1 MLTVKLAVRN
11 LLRQKRRTIYTG
23 LSMLVGFVM
32 ACVFIGWADGTY
44 NHIIDQFTRSRLGHI
59 QIHQQDYLDKPSLY
73 KTVGDPLEV
82 GRKAAGHEGVES
94 WAPRIFSAGLVSV
107 EEKSAGAEIIGI
119 DPEREEET
127 TSFSRKVTAGSY
139 FTKERGQVLI
149 GKELADILNAE
160 PGDELAVFTQAADG
174 SIAENAFT
182 ITGFVDTGSPRLNRS
197 AMYMTFAQA
206 QEFLVLYNQ
215 AHEIAVTAEDLRA
228 VPRLT
233 EEINSSLGGG
243 ELVAEPWQEFA
254 SDFYRAM
261 QADKNGM
268 YIMLLVV
275 ILVVAITILNTI
287 LMSVLERQKEYGV
300 MKAVGTRPGQIV
312 KMVLAETAVLALIC
326 IAVGSLLGWG
336 LNAYLGQHGL
346 HLGSPIEWGGVQL
359 EYMKGEVNAR
369 SFYLP
374 TLTVLITSLIV
385 CLPPALR
392 AARTEPAKTMR
403 QF

>member
-1 MLTVKLAVRN
+1 MLTVKLALRN
-11 LLRQKRRTIYTG
+11 LLRQKRRTLFTG
-23 LSMLVGFVM
+23 LSMLVGFVL

-44 NHIIDQFTRSRLGHI
+44 NHIIDQFTRNRLGHI
-59 QIHQQDYLDKPSLY
+59 QVHNRGYLDKPSLY
-73 KTVGDPLEV
+73 KTIGEPEKVGSRIAE
-82 GRKAAGHEGVES
+82 REAVES
-94 WAPRIFSAGLVSV
+94 WTPRIFSAGLASV
-107 EEKSAGAEIIGI
+107 GEKSAGAEIIGI
-119 DPEREEET
+119 DPEREEAT
-127 TSFSRKVTAGSY
+127 TSFSNKVTAGSY
-139 FTKERGQVLI
+139 FSGDSGEVLI
-149 GKELADILNAE
+149 GKELANILKAE
-160 PGDELAVFTQAADG
+160 VGDEIAVFTQAADG
-174 SIAENAFT
+174 SIAENAFD
-182 ITGFVDTGSPRLNRS
+182 IVGFVDTGSPQLNRS
-197 AMYMTFAQA
+197 AFYLPFSAA

-215 AHEIAVTAEDLRA
+215 AHEIAVTVEDLRQVPA
-228 VPRLT
+228 VT
-233 EEINSSLGGG
+233 EAVRE
-243 ELVAEPWQEFA
+243 ELEGSELAVEPWQEFA

-287 LMSVLERQKEYGV
+287 LMAVLERQKEYGV

-312 KMVLAETAVLALIC
+312 KMVVAETAILAVACIVL
-326 IAVGSLLGWG
+326 GSLLGWG
-336 LNAYLGQHGL
+336 LNAYLGQHGVS
-346 HLGSPIEWGGVQL
+346 LGSPIEWGGVQL

-374 TLTVLITSLIV
+374 ALTVLFTSLIV